1 MNPERTVKISKKQE
15 NGKVAQVEVKMLYC
29 AATETGY
36 QKLSS
41 KMIDVFVPTID
52 KDAEGKPYV
61 KEPPKATDEDY
72 IMLAL
77 AAIIAA
83 YECNGEE
90 APIDSHD
97 ILYTA
102 TREEVIALVSA
113 VMQMRQ
119 EWVFVPSTIEKEIKE
134 TGDKPKNAKTPTK
147 HSKRS

>member
-36 QKLSS
+36 QKLSG

-52 KDAEGKPYV
+52 KDADGKPYV

-77 AAIIAA
+77 DAIIAA
-83 YECNGEE
+83 YECNGEKS
-90 APIDSHD
+90 PIDSHD

-102 TREEVIALVSA
+102 TREEVVALVAA

-119 EWVFVPSTIEKEIKE
+119 EWVFVPSTIEKEID
-134 TGDKPKNAKTPTK
+134 DKKGARPKNARTPTK
-147 HSKRS
+147 HSK

>member
-15 NGKVAQVEVKMLYC
+15 NGEVAQVEVKMLYC

-36 QKLSS
+36 QKLSG

-134 TGDKPKNAKTPTK
+134 TGDKQKNAKTPTK
-147 HSKRS
+147 HSK

>member
-1 MNPERTVKISKKQE
+1 MNPEKSVKISKKQE
-15 NGKVAQVEVKMLYC
+15 NGEVAPVEVKMLYC

-36 QKLSS
+36 QKLSG
-41 KMIDVFVPTID
+41 KMIDVFVPTIEIG
-52 KDAEGKPYV
+52 KDGKPYV

-102 TREEVIALVSA
+102 TRDEVISLVAA